1 MDGWWSEIERE
12 IMDWLERQGEVTPAA
27 LGERLGMSEASA
39 VSLLAMLASEG
50 KVTISRVTPRSAA
63 AHAPI
68 SSGAKRKPSPRARG
82 TLPVSAA

>member
-1 MDGWWSEIERE
+1 MDGWWNEIERE
-12 IMDWLERQGEVTPAA
+12 ILDWLERQGELTPAA

-63 AHAPI
+63 PRV
-68 SSGAKRKPSPRARG
+68 SVFGVGKRKPSPRARG
-82 TLPVSAA
+82 TLPVSAT